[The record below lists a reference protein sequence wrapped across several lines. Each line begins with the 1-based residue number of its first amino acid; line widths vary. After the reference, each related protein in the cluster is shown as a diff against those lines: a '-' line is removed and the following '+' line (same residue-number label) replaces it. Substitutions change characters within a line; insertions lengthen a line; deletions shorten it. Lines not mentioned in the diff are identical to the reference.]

1 MRRKNS
7 TMLLK
12 YHNDLNQITLKGLNA
27 RESNVFFAICAIM
40 KDHGLNELTLT
51 FNDLKKISN
60 ITVYDESELISIIN
74 PCRGRCGHTPCWSRH
89 PARRRPRR
97 RGRGTG

>member
-40 KDHGLNELTLT
+40 G
-51 FNDLKKISN
+51 
-60 ITVYDESELISIIN
+60 
-74 PCRGRCGHTPCWSRH
+74 
-89 PARRRPRR
+89 
-97 RGRGTG
+97 